1 MTNPVMYLVIERVFS
16 LFVSAF
22 TWNHLS
28 ALYIQPECISMSTNR
43 LCDQIVKFMF
53 VFISVNVLCTLM

>member
-22 TWNHLS
+22 TWIHLS
-28 ALYIQPECISMSTNR
+28 ALYIKPECISMLTNR

-53 VFISVNVLCTLM
+53 VFISVDVLCTWI